1 MCLREEDIG
10 DRTDDRG
17 DRREEREVNKGK
29 GDLSLAV
36 QYELFDLS

>member
-1 MCLREEDIG
+1 MTEEI
-10 DRTDDRG
+10 G
-17 DRREEREVNKGK
+17 DRREEREVSKGK